1 MKKTKRK
8 AVINLIIFFLLLAG
22 GIYMAI
28 AGVGQNE
35 SGKTAN
41 VPLGLDLQGGLS
53 VTYEIQ
59 DEKPT
64 SDEIKATVDKL
75 QRRVDAYSSE
85 GEVYQEGND
94 RITVEIPLNTEKVD
108 AHDVLDELGQ
118 PGQLLF
124 LDSENYT
131 IWQQNQNNGTNDAYE
146 AVLTGSDIKNAQ
158 AGVDDSGTVKDYVV
172 QLQFTD
178 EGAQKFATATAANI
192 GKPIYIIYDGAV
204 ASAPTV
210 QSAITDGNA
219 VINKISSYDEA
230 ESLASTIKIGALPLE
245 LKQIQYN
252 IVGAKLGQKA
262 VSTSLIAGAIG
273 FGLVCILMIVLYRF
287 PGFIASLALTGY
299 VVLMLLILSI
309 RHITLTL
316 PGIAGIILSIG
327 MAVDAN
333 VIIFTRI
340 REEISAG
347 SGVRAAV
354 KAGFSKALSAILD
367 GNITTL
373 IATVVL
379 MILGSGS
386 IKGFAVT
393 LMLGIVLSMFTAL
406 FVTKMLLNSFL
417 ELGVQNPKM
426 YGKAKEPKIH
436 GYVKNFKICGVA
448 SLIVIIAG
456 LAFLGVNHSR
466 IGKSLN
472 YSLEFTGG
480 TSTTATFAEDDVYTL
495 ERAESEVAP
504 VIAETAGIDAGTIQI
519 QTVEGN
525 NQVIFKTSELTEE
538 QSAKIDD
545 LLKSQFKATEVD
557 NQSISSTISGEM
569 KKDAIV
575 AIAVSSVLILLY
587 IAFRFSD
594 VKFGVSAVL
603 ALVHDVLVV
612 FAAYS
617 IGTLSVGNTFIA
629 CMLTIVGYSINATII
644 IFDRIRENMRTQD
657 SKESLEELV
666 NKSIG
671 QTFTRT
677 IYTSLTTF
685 IMVFVLFVMGVTSL
699 KEFTFTLML
708 GIVCGAYSSVCIT
721 GPLWYTMKKKFS
733 KKNA

>member
-273 FGLVCILMIVLYRF
+273 FGLVCFLMIVLYRF

-575 AIAVSSVLILLY
+575 AIAVSSVLMLLY

>member
-575 AIAVSSVLILLY
+575 AIAVSSVLMLLY

-685 IMVFVLFVMGVTSL
+685 IMVFVLFVMGATSL

>member
-94 RITVEIPLNTEKVD
+94 RITVEIPLNIEKVD

-210 QSAITDGNA
+210 QRAITDGNA

-575 AIAVSSVLILLY
+575 AIAVSSVLMLLY